1 MVYRSDGL
9 SLLLDRPPL
18 HHIALLGQLLLL
30 LFFLFS
36 SLFSSTTPT
45 GRCITGGAR
54 QQPVIRLFPSA
65 GNVFLIYIL
74 PLIDSI
80 KTPTLLATRQR
91 AVELTSFSSLL
102 LPLLLPSLS
111 PLPFTASSP
120 IHYYVSILQS
130 AVPIPPGS
138 NRHRIEYNNKTVK

>member
-91 AVELTSFSSLL
+91 AVELTFFLFTSTSTSTSISVPSALHCFFSY
-102 LPLLLPSLS
+102 PLLCE
-111 PLPFTASSP
+111 
-120 IHYYVSILQS
+120 HS
-130 AVPIPPGS
+130 AVGS
-138 NRHRIEYNNKTVK
+138 ADTARIESTPYRI